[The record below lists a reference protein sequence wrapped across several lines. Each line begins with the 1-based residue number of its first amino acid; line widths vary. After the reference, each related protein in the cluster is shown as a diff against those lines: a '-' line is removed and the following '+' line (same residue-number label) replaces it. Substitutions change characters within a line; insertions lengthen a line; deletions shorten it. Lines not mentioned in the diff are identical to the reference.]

1 MMKHVFAAV
10 LCTML
15 LGGSGMLMP
24 ARCAESCT
32 PLKTSTASGS
42 FVGEICVDSET
53 QLVRIEGALIISG
66 RTYRLDATG
75 AMTLEKLDGNPIY
88 TISGSETIVY
98 PSASTIGNINVN
110 ASGNSLTNATTIFA
124 SKVINVT
131 PP

>member
-1 MMKHVFAAV
+1 M
-10 LCTML
+10 
-15 LGGSGMLMP
+15 
-24 ARCAESCT
+24 
-32 PLKTSTASGS
+32 
-42 FVGEICVDSET
+42 
-53 QLVRIEGALIISG
+53 IISG

-75 AMTLEKLDGNPIY
+75 AMTLEKLDGNPVY